1 MPETNRRTF
10 LSAGVAAVALTAIE
24 SAPTSAAEST
34 IFDRNA
40 FETRL
45 RMPFRHRQAFAS
57 PRIANGAVLG
67 FMLNS
72 LNAYE
77 HGFGEGP
84 GTLHAAAVLYSTS
97 VALALDDAA
106 WERFHLAD
114 LTTRMGDHVVA
125 EGANANAN
133 PFGPRGKGWTI
144 GALQQRGASFFV
156 CSNAMRDLA
165 QRAATTPDILQTL
178 LLPGMML
185 VPAGVAAINALQEE
199 HFTLFQSAA

>member
-1 MPETNRRTF
+1 
-10 LSAGVAAVALTAIE
+10 
-24 SAPTSAAEST
+24 
-34 IFDRNA
+34 
-40 FETRL
+40 
-45 RMPFRHRQAFAS
+45 
-57 PRIANGAVLG
+57 
-67 FMLNS
+67 MLNS

-84 GTLHAAAVLYSTS
+84 GTLHAAAVLYSTG

-106 WERFHLAD
+106 WDTFHLAD
-114 LTTRMGDHVVA
+114 LTARSGDHVVA
-125 EGANANAN
+125 DAPNAN
-133 PFGPRGKGWTI
+133 PFGPRGKGWTVS
-144 GALQQRGASFFV
+144 ALQQRGASFFV

-165 QRAATTPDILQTL
+165 QRARTTPEILQTL